1 MIGGMTTTER
11 LDGRPLGVPGPRLRR
26 VCALTG
32 ASGYVGSRMA
42 AQLLSAGWEV
52 RALCR
57 SQPGIPR
64 GRISHVPF
72 DLETGLAPGAL
83 EGADAL
89 VHAGYDFGHTRWR
102 DIERVNVD
110 GSRRLFA
117 AAREAHIERIV
128 CISTV
133 AAFPGARSMYGRAKL
148 EIERMAMD
156 VGAAVIRPGLV
167 WGPQGAAMF
176 GSLRRAVHVLPL
188 VPLVVPASLG
198 VTLVYEDD
206 LALFLERL
214 LDRWPD
220 GSKQLFVAASERML
234 TFGELL
240 RSLEDGANR
249 RYVTVP
255 WTAAWLGLRALER
268 LGAKPPFPSDRLLS
282 LATTDRAPLARATG
296 RADHYGVEFR
306 PYALT

>member
-1 MIGGMTTTER
+1 MGS
-11 LDGRPLGVPGPRLRR
+11 RPPDVTHPRVRG
-26 VCALTG
+26 VCAVTG

-42 AQLLSAGWEV
+42 NHLLAVGWEV

-57 SQPGIPR
+57 SPPTIR
-64 GRISHVPF
+64 DDRASYIPF
-72 DLETGLAPGAL
+72 DLATGLPRGVL
-83 EGADAL
+83 GDVDAL
-89 VHAGYDFGHTRWR
+89 VHAGYDFSQTRWS
-102 DIERVNVD
+102 DIARVNIE

-117 AAREAHIERIV
+117 AAREAGLERVV

-148 EIERMAMD
+148 QIEKLATD

-176 GSLRRAVHVLPL
+176 GSLRRAVERLP
-188 VPLVVPASLG
+188 VIPLVVPPDLG
-198 VTLVYEDD
+198 VTLVFEED

-220 GSKQLFVAASERML
+220 GSKQLFVAASKRML

-240 RSLEDGANR
+240 RSLEDGTSR
-249 RYVTVP
+249 RRFVTVP
-255 WTAAWLGLRALER
+255 WTAAWLGLRALES

-282 LATTDRAPLARATG
+282 LATTDSDPLARAT
-296 RADHYGVEFR
+296 ASAEPYGVEFR
-306 PYALT
+306 PYSLA